1 MVAKLGSKIMQR
13 NQEKDSFRKV
23 RMEEQE
29 LMRQVQSGDEMAF
42 SEIVRRYKNKI
53 VNFLWQITGNYQM
66 AVELSQETFMRVYF
80 KANKYKPVAPLSSW
94 VYTIASNLAKTEM
107 KRAHRVTMVSLDDE
121 KYRFS
126 ERTAAEG
133 NTEDFSLSDKMR
145 MALDSLHPRYRIPV
159 ILKDLEGFSQEEIAE
174 ILKKP
179 LGTIKARISRGR
191 NHLKKELENGKPD
204 TKLRGDKE
212 IGNARI

>member
-1 MVAKLGSKIMQR
+1 MQR

-42 SEIVRRYKNKI
+42 SELVKRYKDKI
-53 VNFLWQITGNYQM
+53 VNYLWQLTGNYQV

-80 KANKYKPVAPLSSW
+80 KADKYKPVAPLSSW
-94 VYTIASNLAKTEM
+94 IYTIASNLAKTEM
-107 KRAHRVTMVSLDDE
+107 KKSHRVVMVSLDDE
-121 KYRFS
+121 NYRYS
-126 ERTAAEG
+126 ERTAAKE
-133 NTEDFSLSDKMR
+133 NPKNSDLSKR
-145 MALDSLHPRYRIPV
+145 LKQALDSLHPRYRVPV
-159 ILKDLEGFSQEEIAE
+159 VLKDIEGFSQEEIAE

-191 NHLKKELENGKPD
+191 SQLKKELEND
-204 TKLRGDKE
+204 TTKINFRGDKE

>member
-1 MVAKLGSKIMQR
+1 MQR

-29 LMRQVQSGDEMAF
+29 LMRRVQSGDEMAF
-42 SEIVRRYKNKI
+42 TEIVKRYKDKI
-53 VNFLWQITGNYQM
+53 VNFLWQLTGNYQV

-80 KANKYKPVAPLSSW
+80 KADKYKPVAPLSSW
-94 VYTIASNLAKTEM
+94 IYTIASNLAKTEM
-107 KRAHRVTMVSLDDE
+107 KKSHRVMMVSLDDE
-121 KYRFS
+121 NYRYS
-126 ERTAAEG
+126 DRMAAPG
-133 NTEDFSLSDKMR
+133 NPEDSGLSKKLR
-145 MALDSLHPRYRIPV
+145 QALDSLHPRYRVPV

-191 NHLKKELENGKPD
+191 DHLKKELEIGKSK
-204 TKLRGDKE
+204 TKFRGDKE
-212 IGNARI
+212 IGDARI

>member
-1 MVAKLGSKIMQR
+1 
-13 NQEKDSFRKV
+13 
-23 RMEEQE
+23 MEEQE

-42 SEIVRRYKNKI
+42 TEIVKRYKDKI
-53 VNFLWQITGNYQM
+53 VNFLWQITGNYQV

-94 VYTIASNLAKTEM
+94 IYTIASNLARTEM
-107 KRAHRVTMVSLDDE
+107 KRSHRVTMVSLDDE
-121 KYRFS
+121 NYRYA
-126 ERTAAEG
+126 EKTAADDNPEETG
-133 NTEDFSLSDKMR
+133 MSKRMR
-145 MALDSLHPRYRIPV
+145 QALDSLHPRYRVPV

-191 NHLKKELENGKPD
+191 DHLKKELE
-204 TKLRGDKE
+204 TSESRTTSRRGKE
-212 IGNARI
+212 IGDARV

>member
-1 MVAKLGSKIMQR
+1 MQR
-13 NQEKDSFRKV
+13 NPEMDSFRKV

-42 SEIVRRYKNKI
+42 SEIVKRYKDKI
-53 VNFLWQITGNYQM
+53 VNFLWQVTGNYQV

-80 KANKYKPVAPLSSW
+80 KADKYKPVAPLSSW
-94 VYTIASNLAKTEM
+94 IYTIASNLAKTEM
-107 KRAHRVTMVSLDDE
+107 KRTHRVTLVSLDDE
-121 KYRFS
+121 NYRYS
-126 ERTAAEG
+126 ERTAAEANLQDYG
-133 NTEDFSLSDKMR
+133 LSDR
-145 MALDSLHPRYRIPV
+145 LRSALDSLHPRYRIPV
-159 ILKDLEGFSQEEIAE
+159 ILKDLEGFSQEEISE

-191 NHLKKELENGKPD
+191 NHLKKELENGTIK

-212 IGNARI
+212 MGDARI

>member
-1 MVAKLGSKIMQR
+1 MQR

-29 LMRQVQSGDEMAF
+29 LMRQVQAGDEMAY
-42 SEIVRRYKNKI
+42 SEIVKRYKDKI
-53 VNFLWQITGNYQM
+53 VNFLWQITGNYQV

-80 KANKYKPVAPLSSW
+80 KADKYKPVAPLSSW

-107 KRAHRVTMVSLDDE
+107 KRSHRVMMVSLDDE
-121 KYRFS
+121 NYRYS
-126 ERTAAEG
+126 EKTAAEG
-133 NTEDFSLSDKMR
+133 NPKDSGLSDKLR
-145 MALDSLHPRYRIPV
+145 QALDSLHPRYRIPV

-191 NHLKKELENGKPD
+191 SYLKKELENGKTK

-212 IGNARI
+212 IGDARI

>member
-1 MVAKLGSKIMQR
+1 MQR

-42 SEIVRRYKNKI
+42 TEIVRRYKDKI
-53 VNFLWQITGNYQM
+53 VNFLWQLTGNYQV

-80 KANKYKPVAPLSSW
+80 KADKYKPVAPLSSW
-94 VYTIASNLAKTEM
+94 IYTIASNLAKTEM
-107 KRAHRVTMVSLDDE
+107 KRSHRVSMVSLDDE
-121 KYRFS
+121 NYRYS
-126 ERTAAEG
+126 ERTAAKE
-133 NTEDFSLSDKMR
+133 NPEDSGMSDKLR
-145 MALDSLHPRYRIPV
+145 EALDSLHPRYRVPV

-191 NHLKKELENGKPD
+191 DQLKKELENSGSK
-204 TKLRGDKE
+204 TKFRGDKE
-212 IGNARI
+212 IGDVRI